1 MENKK
6 VFSVE
11 EVVDNLMEGVDSP
24 KKVFTEEELKEA
36 RKEINRQY
44 YLKNREKKNLQAK
57 IRYWNDPNAIKI
69 RRISDWKR
77 QGIKYF
83 DYDILHELYEM
94 VHTCDFCETEFNKY
108 DCRRKCLDHDH
119 ITGEPRNILCSKCNL
134 ARKG

>member
-6 VFSVE
+6 VFSA
-11 EVVDNLMEGVDSP
+11 
-24 KKVFTEEELKEA
+24 EELKAA

-94 VHTCDFCETEFNKY
+94 VHTCDFCDTEFNKY
-108 DCRRKCLDHDH
+108 DWRRKCLDHDH

-134 ARKG
+134 AREG